1 MNPFAR
7 IQQEAADAIVAW
19 PALGLLPVVMDDG
32 TKQQEVED
40 NLATSGAC
48 ALVGVPSRFAA
59 SANAHKTVAGEVSL
73 SVDVFFNPEVKRT
86 PPWNIPQTVGEVV
99 LALVSTPVVQ
109 ARNHFEV
116 EGFDIVAAEPGL
128 IVFAVDVKRLA
139 TVSA

>member
-7 IQQEAADAIVAW
+7 IQQEAADSIIAW
-19 PALGLLPVVMDDG
+19 PALGLLPVVVDDG
-32 TKQQEVED
+32 AKQKELED
-40 NLATSGAC
+40 NLAKSGAC
-48 ALVGVPSRFAA
+48 AMVGVPSRFAA
-59 SANAHKTVAGEVSL
+59 NTNAHKTVAGEVSL
-73 SVDVFFNPEVKRT
+73 SVEVFFNPEVKRT

-116 EGFDIVAAEPGL
+116 EGFDIVTAEPGL
-128 IVFAVDVKRLA
+128 IVFSVDVKRLA